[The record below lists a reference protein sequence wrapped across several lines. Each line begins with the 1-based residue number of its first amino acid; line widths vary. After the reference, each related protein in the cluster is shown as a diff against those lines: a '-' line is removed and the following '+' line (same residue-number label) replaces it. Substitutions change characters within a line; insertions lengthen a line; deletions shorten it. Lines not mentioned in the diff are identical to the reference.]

1 MGKALN
7 FVVLTTSLLGT
18 VCAQPAPIAVHPHE
32 AGGVEVALMEVKR
45 TSGNTITVT
54 WEYRNKT
61 KEPKQLT
68 KERTG
73 WYDPYRL
80 SVGSYL
86 ADAPHKIKYELLKD
100 DERRP
105 IAAKVGTP
113 NSFIMVKPMATIS
126 NWAKYPGPPAGVRQ
140 VTVIID
146 GVQPFE
152 DVTIQ

>member
-1 MGKALN
+1 MRQSIVFLALAAG
-7 FVVLTTSLLGT
+7 LAPTTL
-18 VCAQPAPIAVHPHE
+18 AQPKPIAVHEHE
-32 AGGVEVALMEVKR
+32 AGDVDVALMEVKR

-54 WEYRNKT
+54 WEYRNKS
-61 KEPKQLT
+61 KQPRQLT

-80 SVGSYL
+80 SAGSYL
-86 ADAPHKIKYELLKD
+86 ADAPNKMKYELLKD

-105 IAAKVGTP
+105 IAAKVGNP
-113 NSFIMVKPMATIS
+113 NQYITIKPLGKIV
-126 NWAKYPGPPAGVRQ
+126 NWAKYPAPPPNVKT
-140 VTVIID
+140 VTVIIE

>member
-1 MGKALN
+1 MTRSTVFVLLA
-7 FVVLTTSLLGT
+7 VVLL
-18 VCAQPAPIAVHPHE
+18 AQPKPIAVHEHE
-32 AGGVEVALMEVKR
+32 AGDVDVALMEVKR

-61 KEPKQLT
+61 KEPKRLT

-86 ADAPHKIKYELLKD
+86 ADAPNKMKYELLKD

-105 IAAKVGTP
+105 IAAKVGNP
-113 NSFIMVKPMATIS
+113 NEYIVLKPMGKIS
-126 NWAKYPGPPAGVRQ
+126 NWAKYPGPPASVGKI
-140 VTVIID
+140 TIIIE

-152 DVTIQ
+152 DVPIQ